1 MSEAIAF
8 DTHRF
13 VKNLTQSGFTEKQAE
28 ALANEQ
34 VNLLNSNL
42 ATKTDMLAI
51 QAGIDTTKASLQAGI
66 DTTKASLQARIET
79 VHAELQARIETVHAE
94 LQARIET
101 VHAELQAGIETTK
114 ADLLKWI
121 LTAIIAQ
128 GGLVVALIKLL

>member
-13 VKNLTQSGFTEKQAE
+13 VKNLTQNGFTEKQAE

-34 VNLLNSNL
+34 VQLLNSNL
-42 ATKTDMLAI
+42 ATKTDILAI
-51 QAGIDTTKASLQAGI
+51 
-66 DTTKASLQARIET
+66 QARIET
-79 VHAELQARIETVHAE
+79 VQAELQARIETVQAE

-101 VHAELQAGIETTK
+101 VQAGLQADLQTTK

-121 LTAIIAQ
+121 LTVIIAQ

>member
-13 VKNLTQSGFTEKQAE
+13 VKNLTQNGFTEKQAE
-28 ALANEQ
+28 ALATEQ
-34 VNLLNSNL
+34 VQLLNSNL
-42 ATKTDMLAI
+42 ATKTDILAI
-51 QAGIDTTKASLQAGI
+51 QAELETTRLG
-66 DTTKASLQARIET
+66 LQARIET
-79 VHAELQARIETVHAE
+79 VQAELQARIETV
-94 LQARIET
+94 
-101 VHAELQAGIETTK
+101 QAGLQTEIQTVK

>member
-13 VKNLTQSGFTEKQAE
+13 VKNLTQNGFTEKQAE

-34 VNLLNSNL
+34 VQLLNSNL
-42 ATKTDMLAI
+42 ATKTDILAI
-51 QAGIDTTKASLQAGI
+51 
-66 DTTKASLQARIET
+66 QARIET
-79 VHAELQARIETVHAE
+79 VQAELQARIETVHAG
-94 LQARIET
+94 LQAD
-101 VHAELQAGIETTK
+101 LQTTK

-121 LTAIIAQ
+121 LTVIIAQ